1 MGNKPEQATDNPSVT
16 EEGNSVVQ
24 DNSNG
29 TKKAAKTTRRSPRKK
44 TSTKKASTKKGTTA
58 KSKRRRP
65 STKPVAPPPPLTM
78 EELREQGAQAK
89 QEIVSAVVE
98 PAVAVVGSLSQTIRD
113 TISGAFAGLLSRKRR
128 DD

>member
-1 MGNKPEQATDNPSVT
+1 MVNKPDQSTD
-16 EEGNSVVQ
+16 EGDGVVQ

-44 TSTKKASTKKGTTA
+44 TATKKRTTA
-58 KSKRRRP
+58 KSTRR
-65 STKPVAPPPPLTM
+65 KPPARTVAPPPPLTI
-78 EELREQGAQAK
+78 EELKEQGVQAK
-89 QEIVSAVVE
+89 QEVINAVVE

>member
-1 MGNKPEQATDNPSVT
+1 MASKPDQATDTPGI
-16 EEGNSVVQ
+16 EEEVGSP
-24 DNSNG
+24 
-29 TKKAAKTTRRSPRKK
+29 KKAPAAK
-44 TSTKKASTKKGTTA
+44 KKASTKRKPATA

-65 STKPVAPPPPLTM
+65 STTPLAPPPPLTM
-78 EELREQGAQAK
+78 EELREQGREAK
-89 QEIVSAVVE
+89 EEIVSAVVE

>member
-1 MGNKPEQATDNPSVT
+1 MGKVKPEQSTD
-16 EEGNSVVQ
+16 EGDGVVQ
-24 DNSNG
+24 DNSDG
-29 TKKAAKTTRRSPRKK
+29 TKKAPKATRRSPRKK
-44 TSTKKASTKKGTTA
+44 TSTKKGTTA
-58 KSKRRRP
+58 KSKRPRT

-78 EELREQGAQAK
+78 AELREQGREAK
-89 QEIVSAVVE
+89 EEIVSAVVE

>member
-1 MGNKPEQATDNPSVT
+1 MVTKPDQSTD
-16 EEGNSVVQ
+16 EGDGVVQ
-24 DNSNG
+24 DNPNG

-44 TSTKKASTKKGTTA
+44 TATKKRTTA
-58 KSKRRRP
+58 KSTRR
-65 STKPVAPPPPLTM
+65 KPPARTVAPPPPLTI
-78 EELREQGAQAK
+78 EELKEQGVQAK
-89 QEIVSAVVE
+89 QEVINAVVE

>member
-1 MGNKPEQATDNPSVT
+1 MGKVKPEQSTD
-16 EEGNSVVQ
+16 EGGGVVQ
-24 DNSNG
+24 EDLVNLDKAP
-29 TKKAAKTTRRSPRKK
+29 TTKKKAATKRKAAVRR
-44 TSTKKASTKKGTTA
+44 KAPTA

-65 STKPVAPPPPLTM
+65 SAKPLAPPPPLTM
-78 EELREQGAQAK
+78 EELREQGREAK

>member
-1 MGNKPEQATDNPSVT
+1 METKSEQATDNPSVT
-16 EEGNSVVQ
+16 EEGDSVVQ

-78 EELREQGAQAK
+78 EELREQGREAK
-89 QEIVSAVVE
+89 EEIVSAVVE